1 MFLSFLFRHWKF
13 SFVRNSSCFPDF
25 HVVQS
30 CIESTA
36 FFRGIWFC
44 LAAKSYQNEAV
55 FVYPLGRFSAPVLPT
70 LISPSINTSLRYQ
83 IQRMNG
89 NLSGRITSENV
100 SYRLCAELS
109 GAVVVGRLNAVPA
122 RSVCAAS
129 LPRFRSLAPGRPRP
143 LAGLRARPAVLR
155 VAGAAPWP
163 VGAPAPPF
171 RPPACPLVSPWRGAL
186 RAPGGLLGPSW
197 PL

>member
-89 NLSGRITSENV
+89 NL
-100 SYRLCAELS
+100 
-109 GAVVVGRLNAVPA
+109 AVPA